1 MKKIYSV
8 IIYIFLMLTLVSC
21 KAMRNEESVVT
32 KHTIIASDKQN
43 IIIRDQSNNKD
54 LINPLEARYWL
65 KNNVNK
71 HAFAGNRF
79 ENTKAASEFAEQLY
93 NAGAENIQVS
103 GVLNEDMRIE
113 KEGGPYADTFIV
125 RLPEDKEKRQK
136 ILSIYFKEAE
146 NQDFIEDIESL
157 HTIDFGQKDLFFW
170 WN

>member
-1 MKKIYSV
+1 MKKIYAV
-8 IIYIFLMLTLVSC
+8 IICIFLILPLVGC
-21 KAMRNEESVVT
+21 KAMRNEEGVVT

-43 IIIRDQSNNKD
+43 IITTYKSNNKD

-65 KNNVNK
+65 KNNDNK

-79 ENTKAASEFAEQLY
+79 ENTRAASEFAVQLY
-93 NAGAENIQVS
+93 DAGAENIQVS

-136 ILSIYFKEAE
+136 ILSIYYKEAE
-146 NQDFIEDIESL
+146 NQYFIEDMESL
-157 HTIDFGQKDLFFW
+157 HTIDYGQKDLIFW
-170 WN
+170 WD